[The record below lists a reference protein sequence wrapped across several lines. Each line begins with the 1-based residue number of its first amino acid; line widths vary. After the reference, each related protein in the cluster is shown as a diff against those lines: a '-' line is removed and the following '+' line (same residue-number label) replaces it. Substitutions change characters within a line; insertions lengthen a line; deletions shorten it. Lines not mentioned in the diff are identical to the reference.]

1 MQLRSTAG
9 QKTFQR
15 EKKKNSCQKMLS
27 QQSYSTSKKGRI
39 SPRLGG
45 KKKKQNYFDGNI
57 KLHFLVNPKENTA
70 PKHDRFL

>member
-15 EKKKNSCQKMLS
+15 GKKKQLPENAESAELQYFKERQDFSSFVWEKKK
-27 QQSYSTSKKGRI
+27 T
-39 SPRLGG
+39 
-45 KKKKQNYFDGNI
+45 NYFDGNI

>member
-1 MQLRSTAG
+1 
-9 QKTFQR
+9 
-15 EKKKNSCQKMLS
+15 MLS